1 MDTNNNRPTVKW
13 TAPRRSAQARALGI
27 SDAELQRLRD
37 LDRQAFIQASMPT
50 GPLKRNK

>member
-13 TAPRRSAQARALGI
+13 VKRSAQARALGI